1 MTNKGVTVRSIIIGL
16 LLIPLNSYWIAMME
30 LIHNSGWSTNISI
43 FFNAILTLS
52 LPANSQILLPPIVTI
67 TGTFPTGI
75 TGRLHDGQ
83 YLFGHC
89 GS

>member
-1 MTNKGVTVRSIIIGL
+1 M
-16 LLIPLNSYWIAMME
+16 PLNSYGIAMME
-30 LIHNSGWSTNISI
+30 LVHNSGQSTNISI
-43 FFNAILTLS
+43 FFNAILPLS
-52 LPANSQILLPPIVTI
+52 LPADSQILLPPIVTI

-83 YLFGHC
+83 YLFGYC